1 MDTFDNLT
9 KYKIF
14 LAVAENKSISKAAV
28 QLYISQPAVSIT
40 IRKLE
45 ENLNTTLFIR
55 KPKGVELTEKG
66 KVLYDSAKRALTMI
80 SDTEKSLRFPLNTGY
95 LRIASSNVLCK
106 HFLMPYLKEF
116 IKLYPNTDLAITC
129 TSSVEACL
137 MLEGCSIDY
146 GYGPTS
152 PSDGRGTVDLALVV
166 KPENLGTLTYHPL
179 GIIEYIFVCTPAYRE
194 KLNCKS
200 DEIFEYANI
209 MLLDKDNVSRRHI
222 NSYYA
227 KNNII
232 PLHILEVNEMDM
244 LIEFAKMSIGVSCV
258 VKQFVMHELEIGSL
272 MEIALS
278 NPIPSREIGFLY
290 NDIQPFNENILK
302 FINVK
307 L

>member
-1 MDTFDNLT
+1 MDVFDNLT

-14 LAVAENKSISKAAV
+14 LCVAENKSVSKAAV
-28 QLYISQPAVSIT
+28 QLYISQPAVSIA

-55 KPKGVELTEKG
+55 KSKGVELTEKG
-66 KVLYDSAKRALTMI
+66 RLLYDNAKKALNI
-80 SDTEKSLRFPLNTGY
+80 LSDTEKRLKFPCNTGY

-106 HFLMPYLKEF
+106 HFLMPYLKKF
-116 IKLYPNTDLAITC
+116 INRYPNTDLAITC

-137 MLEGCSIDY
+137 MLEKCSI
-146 GYGPTS
+146 
-152 PSDGRGTVDLALVV
+152 DLALVV
-166 KPENLGTLTYHPL
+166 KPENLGISIYHSL
-179 GIIEYIFVCTPAYRE
+179 GIIEYIFVCTPAYRQ
-194 KLNCKS
+194 KLSCKN

-209 MLLDKDNVSRRHI
+209 MLLDQDNISRKHI

-258 VKQFVMHELEIGSL
+258 VKQFVEHELESESL
-272 MEIALS
+272 IEINLS
-278 NPIPSREIGFLY
+278 NPIPPREIGFLY
-290 NDIQPFNENILK
+290 NSIQPFNENILK
-302 FINVK
+302 FI

>member
-14 LAVAENKSISKAAV
+14 FSVAENKSISKAAV

-55 KPKGVELTEKG
+55 KSKGVELTEKG
-66 KVLYDSAKRALTMI
+66 RLLYDSVKKALNML
-80 SDTEKSLRFPLNTGY
+80 SETEKSLKFPFNTGY

-106 HFLMPYLKEF
+106 HFLMPYLKKF
-116 IKLYPNTDLAITC
+116 ANLYPNTNLAITC
-129 TSSVEACL
+129 TSSVKAYSMIEK
-137 MLEGCSIDY
+137 CSID
-146 GYGPTS
+146 
-152 PSDGRGTVDLALVV
+152 LALAV
-166 KPENLGTLTYHPL
+166 KPENLGISIYHSL
-179 GIIEYIFVCTPAYRE
+179 GAIEYIFVCTPIYIE
-194 KLNCKS
+194 KLNCKN
-200 DEIFEYANI
+200 DEIFESANI
-209 MLLDKDNVSRRHI
+209 MLLDKDNVSRKHI

-244 LIEFAKMSIGVSCV
+244 LIEFARMSIGISCV
-258 VKQFVMHELEIGSL
+258 VKQFVENELKSGTLIEIT
-272 MEIALS
+272 LS
-278 NPIPSREIGFLY
+278 NPIPPREIGFLY

-302 FINVK
+302 FVNMDF
-307 L
+307 

>member
-14 LAVAENKSISKAAV
+14 LSVAENKSISKAAV

-40 IRKLE
+40 IKKLE

-55 KPKGVELTEKG
+55 KSKGVELTEKG
-66 KVLYDSAKRALTMI
+66 RLLYDSAKKALNML
-80 SDTEKSLRFPLNTGY
+80 SNTEKSLRFPFNTGY

-116 IKLYPNTDLAITC
+116 SNLYPNTNLAITC
-129 TSSVEACL
+129 TSSAEACL
-137 MLEGCSIDY
+137 MIEECSI
-146 GYGPTS
+146 
-152 PSDGRGTVDLALVV
+152 DLALVV
-166 KPENLGTLTYHPL
+166 KPKNLGMSIYHSL
-179 GIIEYIFVCTPAYRE
+179 GVIEYIFVCTPAYRE
-194 KLNCKS
+194 KLNCKN

-209 MLLDKDNVSRRHI
+209 MLLDKDNVSRKHI

-258 VKQFVMHELEIGSL
+258 VKQFVEQELKTGSL
-272 MEIALS
+272 TEITLS
-278 NPIPSREIGFLY
+278 NPIPPREIGFLY
-290 NDIQPFNENILK
+290 NNIQPFNENILK
-302 FINVK
+302 FINIK
-307 L
+307 F